1 MMDRK
6 GYDKW
11 LETADDSRSPLSAWL
26 SRQPEIDE
34 LVNALRRQW
43 KADRVLAEQPWD
55 CTEEEHEKALDEHWS
70 THEAIKGILAKY
82 PEAES

>member
-1 MMDRK
+1 
-6 GYDKW
+6 
-11 LETADDSRSPLSAWL
+11 
-26 SRQPEIDE
+26 
-34 LVNALRRQW
+34 VNALRRQW